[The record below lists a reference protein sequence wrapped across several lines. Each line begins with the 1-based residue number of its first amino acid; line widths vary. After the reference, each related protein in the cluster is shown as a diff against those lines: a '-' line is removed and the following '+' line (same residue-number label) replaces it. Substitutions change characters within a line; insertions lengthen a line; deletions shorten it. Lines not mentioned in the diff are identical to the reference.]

1 VLNATS
7 HGEIGV
13 LVVDDH
19 EIVRRGILSTLSEIP
34 GFRLLGEASTG
45 EHAVQLA
52 RSMRPD
58 VVLMDL
64 RMPGIGGLEAAR
76 RICAALPDTR
86 VIAVTAWD
94 GEPQARLRR
103 HGIAACVGKDVKRP
117 ELERIMRDVLAARAK
132 PQCGECCASSNPF
145 DQLTG
150 REMQVC
156 MLWLAGK
163 RVGEIAHALFI
174 TPKTVHTHR
183 YNILQKLGTGGDVE
197 LTKLAARHG
206 LIGAA
211 SA

>member
-1 VLNATS
+1 VLNAT
-7 HGEIGV
+7 HRGEIGV

-34 GFRLLGEASTG
+34 GIKALGEAATG
-45 EHAVQLA
+45 EQAVQLA
-52 RSMRPD
+52 RSLRPD

-76 RICAALPDTR
+76 RISAALPDTR
-86 VIAVTAWD
+86 IIAVTAWES
-94 GEPQARLRR
+94 EPQARLRR

-117 ELERIMRDVLAARAK
+117 ELERVMRDVFAARGA
-132 PQCGECCASSNPF
+132 PPCSDCCNSSNPF

-156 MLWLAGK
+156 MLSLAGQ
-163 RVGEIAHALFI
+163 RVGEIASTLFI
-174 TPKTVHTHR
+174 APKTVHTHR
-183 YNILQKLGTGGDVE
+183 YHIFEKLGIGGDVE

-206 LIGAA
+206 LIGATGV
-211 SA
+211 